1 MLSHGFE
8 RGFCTE
14 WLQRRQVDGFW
25 KGNHVF
31 WDALCSTSVC
41 PSFPPELYRASGIP
55 KRVSLWALRHGE
67 FRSKWEPSE
76 FFDLC
81 IA

>member
-1 MLSHGFE
+1 MLSHGFVVGFFAE
-8 RGFCTE
+8 R
-14 WLQRRQVDGFW
+14 LRRRQVEGFW

-31 WDALCSTSVC
+31 WDALYSRSVC
-41 PSFPPELYRASGIP
+41 PGFPPELYQASGIP
-55 KRVSLWALRHGE
+55 KRVSLWALRHGD

-76 FFDLC
+76 FFNIC